1 MEENLQQIVKEWR
14 DYKKNK
20 LYDIDSYIIRDD
32 LAKRMSIVLH
42 VNVKTALKVLENI
55 DK

>member
-1 MEENLQQIVKEWR
+1 MEESIQQIVKEWR
-14 DYKKNK
+14 EYKKNK
-20 LYDIDSYIIRDD
+20 LYNIDSYMIRED

>member
-1 MEENLQQIVKEWR
+1 MEESIQQIVKEWR
-14 DYKKNK
+14 EYKKNK
-20 LYDIDSYIIRDD
+20 LYDIDSYMIRED

>member
-1 MEENLQQIVKEWR
+1 MEESIQEIVKEWR

-20 LYDIDSYIIRDD
+20 IYDVDSYIIRDD

>member
-1 MEENLQQIVKEWR
+1 MEESIQQIVKEWR

-20 LYDIDSYIIRDD
+20 LYDIDSYIIRND

-42 VNVKTALKVLENI
+42 VNIKTALKVLENI
-55 DK
+55 DR